1 MSTMLSH
8 TKRFIFVHN
17 YKVAGSSITDVLSKY
32 EPHYL
37 LRGALRRIGYH
48 RYYPTLANFPQH
60 ASALYLRDLID
71 KDIFET
77 YFKFVFV
84 RNPWDWQVS
93 LYHYM
98 LQFRKHFQHDVIK
111 DLTFEEYIDWRVNSD
126 LRLQSEWIVDESGN
140 SLVDFIGQF
149 ENLERDFAK
158 VCERLEI
165 EMRLPHKNRSSHWA
179 YRDYYNE
186 RTCKLVEE
194 AFAPDI
200 ALFDY
205 RF

>member
-1 MSTMLSH
+1 MSTMISH
-8 TKRFIFVHN
+8 SKKFIFIHN
-17 YKVAGSSITDVLSKY
+17 YKVAGSSITEVLAKY

-48 RYYPTLANFPQH
+48 KYYPTLANFPQH
-60 ASALYLRDLID
+60 ATAIYVRDLID
-71 KDIFET
+71 EEIFET
-77 YFKFVFV
+77 YFKFIFV

-98 LQFRKHFQHDVIK
+98 LQDSKHFQHAVIK
-111 DLTFEEYIDWRVNSD
+111 DLTFEEYIDWRINND

-149 ENLERDFAK
+149 ENLEKDFAK
-158 VCERLEI
+158 VCDRLEI
-165 EMRLPHKNRSSHWA
+165 EMRLPHKNRSAHRA
-179 YRDYYNE
+179 YRDYYND

-200 ALFDY
+200 ALFGY
-205 RF
+205 KF